1 LFTVAHGRGGGPK
14 QEILMAKSTATETV
28 DPFGDLSRMIEQ
40 FKLPGVDM
48 SAIVES
54 RRKDMDALMAA
65 NKATLDSMQE
75 LAKKQAEIFAQAMQ
89 TAQDSI
95 QSLAKG
101 GVGAPDQVEQV
112 EVARKAY
119 ERAVAGMSELAQMAI
134 KAQADAMAIIA
145 TRAQQSVE
153 EMKKVVQPK

>member
-1 LFTVAHGRGGGPK
+1 MT
-14 QEILMAKSTATETV
+14 KSTASEPV
-28 DPFGDLSRMIEQ
+28 NPFGDLTKMIEQ

-95 QSLAKG
+95 QSLVKG
-101 GVGAPDQVEQV
+101 GVGVPDPVKQA

-119 ERAVAGMSELAQMAI
+119 EKAVAGMSELAQMAK
-134 KAQADAMAIIA
+134 KAQTDAMAGIA
-145 TRAQQSVE
+145 ARARQSVE
-153 EMKKVVQPK
+153 EMKKTVQPK

>member
-1 LFTVAHGRGGGPK
+1 
-14 QEILMAKSTATETV
+14 MAKSAATEPLN
-28 DPFGDLSRMIEQ
+28 PFGDLNKMIEQ

-54 RRKDMDALMAA
+54 RRKDMEALMAA

-101 GVGAPDQVEQV
+101 AVGAPDPAKQA

-119 ERAVAGMSELAQMAI
+119 EQAVAGMSELAQMAK
-134 KAQADAMAIIA
+134 KAQTDAMAGIA
-145 TRAQQSVE
+145 ARAQQSVE
-153 EMKKVVQPK
+153 ELKKAVQPK

>member
-1 LFTVAHGRGGGPK
+1 
-14 QEILMAKSTATETV
+14 MAKSTATTPV
-28 DPFGDLSRMIEQ
+28 NPFGDLTKMIEQ

-65 NKATLDSMQE
+65 NKATLESMQD

-89 TAQDSI
+89 TAHDSI

-101 GVGAPDQVEQV
+101 GVGAPDPVKQA
-112 EVARKAY
+112 EVARLAY
-119 ERAVAGMSELAQMAI
+119 EKAVAGMSELAQMAK
-134 KAQADAMAIIA
+134 KAQSDAMASITA
-145 TRAQQSVE
+145 RAQQSVE
-153 EMKKVVQPK
+153 EMKRAVQPK

>member
-1 LFTVAHGRGGGPK
+1 
-14 QEILMAKSTATETV
+14 MAKSTATQRV
-28 DPFGDLSRMIEQ
+28 NPFGDLNKMIEQ

-65 NKATLDSMQE
+65 NKATFESMQE

-95 QSLAKG
+95 QTLAKG
-101 GVGAPDQVEQV
+101 ALGAPDPVKQA

-119 ERAVAGMSELAQMAI
+119 EQAVASMSELAQMA
-134 KAQADAMAIIA
+134 KQAQTDSMAGIA
-145 TRAQQSVE
+145 ARAQQSVE
-153 EMKKVVQPK
+153 EMKRAVQSK

>member
-1 LFTVAHGRGGGPK
+1 
-14 QEILMAKSTATETV
+14 MAKSTATDPV
-28 DPFGDLSRMIEQ
+28 NPFGDLTQMIEQ

-54 RRKDMDALMAA
+54 RRKDMDALIAA
-65 NKATLDSMQE
+65 NKATLDSMQQ

-95 QSLAKG
+95 QSLAKD
-101 GVGAPDQVEQV
+101 GVGASDKHA

-119 ERAVAGMSELAQMAI
+119 EQAVARMSELAQMAS
-134 KAQADAMAIIA
+134 KAQTDAMAGITA
-145 TRAQQSVE
+145 RAQQSVE
-153 EMKKVVQPK
+153 R

>member
-1 LFTVAHGRGGGPK
+1 
-14 QEILMAKSTATETV
+14 MAKSTANKPV
-28 DPFGDLSRMIEQ
+28 NPFGDLTKMIEQ

-54 RRKDMDALMAA
+54 RRKDMDALMSA

-101 GVGAPDQVEQV
+101 GVGTPDPVKQA

-119 ERAVAGMSELAQMAI
+119 EKAVAGMSELAQMAR
-134 KAQADAMAIIA
+134 KAQAEAMAGISA
-145 TRAQQSVE
+145 RAQQSVE
-153 EMKKVVQPK
+153 EMKQAVQPK